1 MRTLYLL
8 LLLATVLNADQVTL
22 KNGDRL
28 TGSVVKKDDKTLTFD
43 SPVVGKVT
51 MPWDQVASLTTD
63 APVTV
68 ELASGQRTQATVQSV
83 PMGDISTIRNSAE
96 ENAYERLQH
105 PSWLQLWNGN
115 ALLGFAGTTGNST
128 TRTFTTTAGA
138 VRTTQNDKTTLY
150 FNSVRAS
157 ATANQVSDTTAQ
169 AVRGGASYNHNIFD
183 HMFVNTTADFEYDLF
198 QSLDLRYVLGGGLG
212 YSIWRADRKSLSVV
226 GGVAYDHAKFAPTAE
241 PAFTRATADGYWGDD
256 FAYKVTPASSLVQS
270 FRMYH
275 NLSDSNDFRANFDI
289 TSTTKIAK
297 WFTWNLG
304 FSFKYL
310 NDPAPGRKTNDI
322 LYTTGLGIVFN
333 R

>member
-1 MRTLYLL
+1 MHRIFALL
-8 LLLATVLNADQVTL
+8 VVAITLNADQVTL

-28 TGSVVKKDDKTLTFD
+28 TGSVVKKDDKTLTFE

-51 MPWDQVASLTTD
+51 MPWDQVASVTTD

-68 ELASGQRTQATVQSV
+68 ELVSGQKSQATVQSV
-83 PMGDISTIRNSAE
+83 PMTDISTIRNAAE
-96 ENAYERLQH
+96 EAAYEKLQH
-105 PSWLQLWNGN
+105 PGWLQLWTAN
-115 ALLGFAGTTGNST
+115 ALLGFAGTAGNAT

-138 VRTTQNDKTTLY
+138 SRTTQNDKTTLY

-157 ATANQVSDTTAQ
+157 STANQISSTTAQ
-169 AVRGGASYNHNIFD
+169 AVRGGAGYNHKIFERL
-183 HMFVNTTADFEYDLF
+183 FVNTTADFEYDLF
-198 QSLDLRYVLGGGLG
+198 QDLDLRYVLGGGLG
-212 YSIWRADRKSLSVV
+212 YNIWRSDRKSLSVV
-226 GGVAYDHAKFAPTAE
+226 GGVAYDHAKFSPVSLPAYTKTA
-241 PAFTRATADGYWGDD
+241 ADGYWGDD

-270 FRMYH
+270 FRMF
-275 NLSDSNDFRANFDI
+275 NNFSDSHDFRANFDVA
-289 TSTTKIAK
+289 STTKIGK